1 MYHRI
6 FDGIVYKL
14 MLSRIFL
21 IDFLKIFR
29 LAKQRF
35 RDLEKEILAP
45 FCYPYDREQT
55 DDEDV
60 LDLLIGKF
68 KNTITDLKSDVMDTA
83 NPSELSRATDRL
95 LSAALDATESG
106 VATEKSNCPFC
117 SPEKDD
123 VVNDLRKHKLMCS
136 EFLFRCRQLGAFYQF
151 EHHTEHHIVELG
163 EAREALEV
171 MCKELFSVCMSITR
185 HVFATWS
192 EWWTTRLQRI
202 ATFLIRH
209 VADLASRWRES
220 NSRGAAF
227 LATGNLRAYD
237 CLGQNLAHHMF
248 DASDGGKNGDWQ
260 VVLLAHMQSYTAELD
275 EQDGFGRTVLH
286 IACQKNYLITIE
298 WLLQHGAN
306 PSLLTVDDHSPL
318 HYAAAQGFIRICEML
333 LDRKDSFDIDQGDSD
348 NRTARDCAYDR
359 RFYEIVDLIDKARV
373 FNDMKRTTSSPEDH
387 GSQEGTPEAWA
398 NRLGV

>member
-1 MYHRI
+1 MYHGI

-21 IDFLKIFR
+21 IDFLKILR

-35 RDLEKEILAP
+35 RDLEKEMLTP
-45 FCYPYDREQT
+45 FCDSYDPEPIP
-55 DDEDV
+55 DEDA

-68 KNTITDLKSDVMDTA
+68 KNTIIDLKSDIMGTA
-83 NPSELSRATDRL
+83 NPSDISRVTDCL
-95 LSAALDATESG
+95 LFAALDATESG
-106 VATEKSNCPFC
+106 VAMEKSNCAFC
-117 SPEKDD
+117 SPEKND
-123 VVNDLRKHKLMCS
+123 VVNDLRKRKLMCS
-136 EFLFRCRQLGAFYQF
+136 EVLFRCRQLDACFNSGHRLA
-151 EHHTEHHIVELG
+151 HSVDELID
-163 EAREALEV
+163 ASEALEV

-192 EWWTTRLQRI
+192 EWWTTTLQRI

-209 VADLASRWRES
+209 VADIASRWRES

-237 CLGQNLAHHMF
+237 CLGRNLAHHMF

-260 VVLLAHMQSYTAELD
+260 VVLLAHMQSCTAELD

-286 IACQKNYLITIE
+286 IACQKNYFITIE

-306 PSLLTVDDHSPL
+306 PSLLTVDGHSPL

-333 LDRKDSFDIDQGDSD
+333 LDRKDSFDIDQGDSFYL
-348 NRTARDCAYDR
+348 TARDYASDNR
-359 RFYEIVDLIDKARV
+359 SHEIVDLIDKARV
-373 FNDMKRTTSSPEDH
+373 LNDMKRTTSSPEDH

-398 NRLGV
+398 SRLGV

>member
-1 MYHRI
+1 MYHQI

-21 IDFLKIFR
+21 IDFLKIFH
-29 LAKQRF
+29 LAKQHF

-45 FCYPYDREQT
+45 FCYPYDREQIPN
-55 DDEDV
+55 EDA

-151 EHHTEHHIVELG
+151 GHHTEHHIVELG

-185 HVFATWS
+185 HVFATWFES
-192 EWWTTRLQRI
+192 MTTTLQRI

-209 VADLASRWRES
+209 VAESASRRRES

-237 CLGQNLAHHMF
+237 CLGRNLAHHMF
-248 DASDGGKNGDWQ
+248 DASDGGENGDWQ
-260 VVLLAHMQSYTAELD
+260 FVLLAHMQSYTAELD

-286 IACQKNYLITIE
+286 IACQKNYFITIE

-306 PSLLTVDDHSPL
+306 PSLLTVDGHSPL
-318 HYAAAQGFIRICEML
+318 HYAAAQGSIRICEML
-333 LDRKDSFDIDQGDSD
+333 LDRKDSFDIDQVDLVMYS
-348 NRTARDCAYDR
+348 ARDYALRNEFD
-359 RFYEIVDLIDKARV
+359 EIIDLIDKALV
-373 FNDMKRTTSSPEDH
+373 DDDEMTTSSPQDH
-387 GSQEGTPEAWA
+387 GSHEGTPQSQ
-398 NRLGV
+398 GK